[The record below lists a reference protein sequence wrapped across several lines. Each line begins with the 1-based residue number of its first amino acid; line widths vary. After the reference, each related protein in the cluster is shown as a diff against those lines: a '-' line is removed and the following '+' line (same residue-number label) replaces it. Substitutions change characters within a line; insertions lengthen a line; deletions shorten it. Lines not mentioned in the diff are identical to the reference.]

1 MSKSKCDHSVF
12 YKQSGAS
19 IILLIVYVDDI
30 VITGDDDSG
39 ISSLK
44 SFLHSQ
50 FQTKD
55 LGQLKYFLGVEV
67 TRSKKGIF
75 LSQRKYVLDLLE
87 ETGKLGAKPCSAPM
101 IPNLHLAKDDGEL
114 FEDREKYRRLVG
126 KLNYLTVTRPDIA
139 YSVSIVGQFMASPTI
154 NHWAALQQILCYLK
168 GAPGRGLLYAN
179 HGHTNIECFSDA
191 DWAGSKVD
199 GRSTIGYCVFVG
211 GNLVSWRSKKQNVVS
226 RSSAE
231 SEYRAMA
238 QSVCEIMWI
247 YQLLNEV
254 GLKSSLPAK
263 LWCDNQAALH
273 IASNPVFHE
282 RTKHI
287 EIDCHFIRE
296 KIQERFISTGHVKT
310 GDQLGDIFTKALN
323 GARVDY
329 ICNKLGMINI
339 YAPT

>member
-1 MSKSKCDHSVF
+1 MWMT
-12 YKQSGAS
+12 
-19 IILLIVYVDDI
+19 L
-30 VITGDDDSG
+30 
-39 ISSLK
+39 SSLGVTLQVFHLLK
-44 SFLHSQ
+44 PSSKLVW
-50 FQTKD
+50 TKD
-55 LGQLKYFLGVEV
+55 LGLLKYFLGIEV
-67 TRSKKGIF
+67 MRSKKGIF
-75 LSQRKYVLDLLE
+75 LSQRKYVLDLLT

-101 IPNLHLAKDDGEL
+101 TPTLQLLAGDSEL
-114 FEDREKYRRLVG
+114 FEDPERYRRLVG

-139 YSVSIVGQFMASPTI
+139 YAVSVVSQFMSSPTVA
-154 NHWAALQQILCYLK
+154 HWEALKQILCYLK
-168 GAPGRGLLYAN
+168 GAPGRGLLYGN
-179 HGHTNIECFSDA
+179 HGHLNIECFSDA

-199 GRSTIGYCVFVG
+199 RRSTTGYCVFIG
-211 GNLVSWRSKKQNVVS
+211 GNLVSWRSKKQSVVS

-238 QSVCEIMWI
+238 QSVCEVMWI
-247 YQLLNEV
+247 LQLLDET
-254 GLKSSLPAK
+254 GFKTSLPAK

-296 KIQERFISTGHVKT
+296 KIQQQIISTGHIKT
-310 GDQLGDIFTKALN
+310 GEQLGDIFTKALN
-323 GARVDY
+323 GARIDY